1 MDYDETYFAYSFPYT
16 FSRLSRLLR
25 ALKEDEAITQHMK
38 DCTPMCKSLSGV
50 DVPFL
55 VVTSRVHEDD
65 HHLIDAS
72 EHEPDSIP
80 IQKSKKIVFLTGRVH
95 PGETN
100 SSFMMEGFLRLITS
114 PTNQMAVELRKRVIF
129 KIVPCTNPD
138 GVIAGNYRVS
148 MSGNDLNRRYQS
160 PHPQLHP
167 IVCAIKK
174 MIAEDCRNIT
184 HNNI

>member
-25 ALKEDEAITQHMK
+25 ALKEDGAITQHIK

-80 IQKSKKIVFLTGRVH
+80 VQKSKKILFLTA
-95 PGETN
+95 E
-100 SSFMMEGFLRLITS
+100 FILE
-114 PTNQMAVELRKRVIF
+114 KRI
-129 KIVPCTNPD
+129 PP
-138 GVIAGNYRVS
+138 S
-148 MSGNDLNRRYQS
+148 
-160 PHPQLHP
+160 
-167 IVCAIKK
+167 
-174 MIAEDCRNIT
+174 
-184 HNNI
+184 